1 VRGAADGGIAQGP
14 VRRIGASRWKARRR
28 GLRLGASPAVLVL
41 AVVVVVVS
49 ACGGGGR
56 GGVSA
61 TSAGG
66 TPRTTPRLVP
76 TPGGTVTVALDDVPT
91 TLNDHTVAGDTPVD
105 RMVASALWAQVFR
118 VTPGLVPQL
127 DTNVVD
133 SAEVVSLSPQTVV
146 YKIDPRAVWSD
157 GVPVSASDFAYAWQS
172 QRGTGVDVDGTPDS
186 VASTLGYRDISSL
199 TGSDNGKTVTVVFHT
214 PFADWESLFDD
225 LLPAHVAERVGW
237 NTGFDTDSPSVL
249 VSAGPWRVVSWTPG
263 VSLVLGRNPKWW
275 ASPAFLDRVVLEP
288 GTPTS
293 MAAGLGDGR
302 LQVAYPSSFDPS
314 FLAQVSSSAA
324 LRSSSTLGT
333 RMVQLVFNTRRAPLN
348 SATVRQGIAHEIDRA
363 GLVSAIGQPENHSVW
378 EDDNHLFSNVES
390 GYDDNGTAYTT
401 PDPNTAAHLLE
412 QGGLT
417 LDARD
422 TWSLHGKAQAFTL
435 VWASDDPWSAATGPI
450 VAAQLV
456 AAGFEVDAE
465 PVPGAQLV
473 GSVLPMGAFDLAVV
487 PVDGGAYP
495 SAMASVF
502 STSPAITDGGVKLD
516 YSGFDDAK
524 VDALFTQAMQDLA
537 PPSAQALYNQI
548 DQDLWTSMPTLP
560 LFAEP
565 TVLVWSAAL
574 TSVSD
579 DPGGLGPLWAM
590 RLWTLL
596 APARPARGAGSSST
610 RG

>member
-1 VRGAADGGIAQGP
+1 
-14 VRRIGASRWKARRR
+14 
-28 GLRLGASPAVLVL
+28 VLIL
-41 AVVVVVVS
+41 ATVVMLSS
-49 ACGGGGR
+49 ACGGNGR
-56 GGVSA
+56 ARGSTS
-61 TSAGG
+61 TSAG
-66 TPRTTPRLVP
+66 TAHTTTPRLVS

-91 TLNDHTVAGDTPVD
+91 TFNDHTVAGDTPVD
-105 RMVASALWAQVFR
+105 RMVGSALWAQVFR

-146 YKIDPRAVWSD
+146 YKIDKNAKWSD
-157 GVPVSASDFAYAWQS
+157 GVAVSASDFDYAWRS
-172 QRGTGVDVDGTPDS
+172 QRGDGVDIDGTPDS

-199 TGSDNGKTVTVVFHT
+199 TGSNDGKTVTVVFHT

-225 LLPAHVAERVGW
+225 LLPAHVAQRVGW
-237 NTGFDTDSPSVL
+237 NAGFDTDDPSAL

-275 ASPAFLDRVVLEP
+275 ASPASLDRVVLES
-288 GTPTS
+288 GTASS
-293 MAAGLGDGR
+293 MADGLGGGR

-324 LRSSSTLGT
+324 LKSNSGLGT
-333 RMVQLVFNTRRAPLN
+333 RMVQLVFNTRRSPLD

-363 GLVSAIGQPENHSVW
+363 GLVSEIGQPENHSVW
-378 EDDNHLFSNVES
+378 EDDNHLFANVEPDYADDAT
-390 GYDDNGTAYTT
+390 GYAE
-401 PDPNTAAHLLE
+401 PDPTSAARLLE

-422 TWSLHGKAQAFTL
+422 TWSLHGKAQAFTV

-450 VAAQLV
+450 VAAQLE

-465 PVPGAQLV
+465 PMPDAQLT
-473 GSVLPMGAFDLAVV
+473 GTVLPTGAFDLAVV

-502 STSPAITDGGVKLD
+502 STSPAITDGEVKLD
-516 YSGFDDAK
+516 YSGYDDAK
-524 VDALFTQAMQDLA
+524 VDTLFTQAMQELA
-537 PPSAQALYNQI
+537 PPRAQSLYDQI

-565 TVLVWSAAL
+565 TVLVSSATL
-574 TSVSD
+574 TQISD
-579 DPGGLGPLWAM
+579 DPGGLGPIWAM

-596 APARPARGAGSSST
+596 APARPSHKSG
-610 RG
+610 